1 MSDEASHICTST
13 AHTHTHTHTHTQAAA
28 ADKANQDLAAV
39 VKSEVGALMKAKEEA
54 TKAEEM

>member
-1 MSDEASHICTST
+1 MRHHTS
-13 AHTHTHTHTHTQAAA
+13 ALPPHTHTHTHTHTQAAA